1 MRKIKLTVDGKEVP
15 LTDDQL
21 RTLGLPPTRN
31 NPFERVKSG
40 QEYFY
45 LTDCYGVL
53 ACSGLSRNLADRNYE
68 AVSYFNDKNFAEQV
82 YLRQLLQRKLL
93 RFTWNNGYEATDEL
107 NQFYVSYF
115 PKTKSYVVQID
126 SGVPAICPKTVDKNY
141 AGDCNICEG
150 SFCCA
155 DCRDTYW
162 SVRI

>member
-1 MRKIKLTVDGKEVP
+1 MKEIKLTVDGKEVL

-21 RTLGLPPTRN
+21 RMLGLPPTRN

-53 ACSGLSRNLADRNYE
+53 ACNGLSKNLADRNYE

-93 RFTWNNGYEATDEL
+93 RFAWNYGYEATDEP

-126 SGVPAICPKTVDKNY
+126 CGFCAPCPHFASYEGAALAIKDVVEPFIKEHPNFV
-141 AGDCNICEG
+141 
-150 SFCCA
+150 
-155 DCRDTYW
+155 W
-162 SVRI
+162 